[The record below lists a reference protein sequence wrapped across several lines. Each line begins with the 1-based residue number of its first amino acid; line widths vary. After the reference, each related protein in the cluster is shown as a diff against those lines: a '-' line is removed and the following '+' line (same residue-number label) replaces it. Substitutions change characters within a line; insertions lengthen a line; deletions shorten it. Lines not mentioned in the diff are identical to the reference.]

1 VVEGGALNVGR
12 GRLLAAAIAVAAG
25 VLTYVLVARGPPPAE
40 EVIRRKAIAMADAAE
55 RKDLSFVM
63 KQLSQS
69 FRSEDGSV
77 SRDEVRGLLA
87 AQLRG
92 EWVRVMTA
100 DLDVKVTS
108 ESVAYFHGTYIFA
121 RSKAKT
127 LKELARES
135 VIGAWE
141 ITARVELEADGEW
154 RFVSASWKQADPASL
169 L

>member
-1 VVEGGALNVGR
+1 MGR

-25 VLTYVLVARGPPPAE
+25 VLTYVLVARGSPPAE
-40 EVIRRKAIAMADAAE
+40 EVIRRQAIAMAAAAE
-55 RKDLSFVM
+55 RKDLAFIM
-63 KQLSQS
+63 EQLSQH

-77 SRDEVRGLLA
+77 SRDEVRGILA
-87 AQLRG
+87 AQLLRG
-92 EWVRVMTA
+92 EWVRVMTS
-100 DLDVKVTS
+100 DLDVKVTT
-108 ESVAYFHGTYIFA
+108 ETAAYFHGTYIFA

-154 RFVSASWKQADPASL
+154 RFVSASWKPADPASL

>member
-1 VVEGGALNVGR
+1 MGR

-25 VLTYVLVARGPPPAE
+25 VLTYVLVARGSPPAE

-55 RKDLSFVM
+55 RKDLAFIM
-63 KQLSQS
+63 KQLSQY

-77 SRDEVRGLLA
+77 SRDEVRGLLG
-87 AQLRG
+87 AQLLRG
-92 EWVRVMTA
+92 QWVRVMTA

-135 VIGAWE
+135 VIGAYE
-141 ITARVELEADGEW
+141 ITAKVELEADGEW
-154 RFVSASWKQADPASL
+154 RFVSASWKEADPASL